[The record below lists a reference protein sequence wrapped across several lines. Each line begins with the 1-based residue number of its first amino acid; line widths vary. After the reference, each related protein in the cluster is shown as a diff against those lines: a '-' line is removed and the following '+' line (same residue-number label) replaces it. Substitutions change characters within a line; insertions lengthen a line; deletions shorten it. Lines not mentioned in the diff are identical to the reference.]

1 MTMRIDL
8 ILPQFV
14 LLDVMYVLAACM
26 QTIHVPLVVSR
37 RMPYNRVAVCLY
49 EASLVVHLAIVAD
62 ILLCSTGN
70 RLLAP
75 PFAIAHALTGI
86 LWLNLL
92 LVAFGIGLA
101 VYYRHP
107 CMIPELALIAA
118 SIPPVVKL
126 LGPVW
131 IGALIVEGAF
141 FLFRSISALLLDACH
156 RPEDVSAFSPIETIN
171 VIPVGILYLDLQG
184 RPLLMNR
191 CMRLNLTD
199 LHLPTD
205 LRDMSETWN
214 ELRKLGAK
222 ESDERGGGHR
232 LDFARFGDARSVV
245 ELSPSEIR
253 LFVRDNLIISG
264 RPFERIIGLDV
275 TEYAHAYDR
284 LAHAN
289 HLLELAAKELRVQIE
304 EVKKVADNAAYL
316 RMRARVHDVIGQRLS
331 IMHRYLEEGRLDDE
345 SLEQIEPL
353 LRSIAIDLHGK
364 DGDGTRDAAEELSD
378 IVHAFGLVGVRSVV
392 DGKLPVDVRTAAAF
406 LQIVREASTN
416 ATKHAQAHQIQV
428 RFWEEGAEPWRT
440 ARMTVS
446 NDGTP
451 APTSICE
458 GTGIPGMRHVAQDL
472 GGSLEVDPGP
482 PFTLVV
488 SIPLS
493 SDITAQRRNS

>member
-1 MTMRIDL
+1 MTMRFDL

-14 LLDVMYVLAACM
+14 LLDVIYVLAACM
-26 QTIHVPLVVSR
+26 QTIHVPLIASR
-37 RMPYNRVAVCLY
+37 RMPYSRIAVCIY

-62 ILLCSTGN
+62 IILASTGS
-70 RLLAP
+70 RLLVS
-75 PFAIAHALTGI
+75 PFLIAQALEGV

-92 LVAFGIGLA
+92 LVAFGVCLA
-101 VYYRHP
+101 VHYRRP
-107 CMIPELALIAA
+107 CMIFELMLVAA

-126 LGPVW
+126 LGPAWV
-131 IGALIVEGAF
+131 GAAIIEGAF
-141 FLFRSISALLLDACH
+141 FLFRSISALLLDARH
-156 RPEDVSAFSPIETIN
+156 RQEDITAFSTIETIN

-191 CMRLNLTD
+191 CMRSNLTG

-214 ELRKLGAK
+214 ELRRLGAK
-222 ESDERGGGHR
+222 ESDGKGEGRR
-232 LDFARFGDARSVV
+232 LDLARFGDARSVV
-245 ELSPSEIR
+245 EISPSEIR

-364 DGDGTRDAAEELSD
+364 GGDGTRDAGEEL
-378 IVHAFGLVGVRSVV
+378 GV
-392 DGKLPVDVRTAAAF
+392 
-406 LQIVREASTN
+406 
-416 ATKHAQAHQIQV
+416 
-428 RFWEEGAEPWRT
+428 
-440 ARMTVS
+440 
-446 NDGTP
+446 
-451 APTSICE
+451 
-458 GTGIPGMRHVAQDL
+458 
-472 GGSLEVDPGP
+472 
-482 PFTLVV
+482 
-488 SIPLS
+488 
-493 SDITAQRRNS
+493 

>member
-1 MTMRIDL
+1 MTMRFDL

-14 LLDVMYVLAACM
+14 LLDVIYVLAACM
-26 QTIHVPLVVSR
+26 QTIHVPLIASR
-37 RMPYNRVAVCLY
+37 RMPYSRIAVCIY

-62 ILLCSTGN
+62 IILASTGS
-70 RLLAP
+70 RLLVS
-75 PFAIAHALTGI
+75 PFLIAQALEGV

-92 LVAFGIGLA
+92 LVAFGVCLA
-101 VYYRHP
+101 VHYRRP
-107 CMIPELALIAA
+107 CMIFELMLVAA

-126 LGPVW
+126 LGPAWV
-131 IGALIVEGAF
+131 GAAIIEGAF
-141 FLFRSISALLLDACH
+141 FLFRSISALLLDARH
-156 RPEDVSAFSPIETIN
+156 RQEDITAFSTIETIN

-191 CMRLNLTD
+191 CMRSNLVG

-205 LRDMSETWN
+205 LRDMSGTWK

-222 ESDERGGGHR
+222 ESDGKEGDRR
-232 LDFARFGDARSVV
+232 LNLARFGDARSVV
-245 ELSPSEIR
+245 EISPSEVR
-253 LFVRDNLIISG
+253 LFVHDNLIISG

-364 DGDGTRDAAEELSD
+364 DGDGTRDAAEELGD
-378 IVHAFGLVGVRSVV
+378 IVHAFGLVGVRIVV

-428 RFWEEGAEPWRT
+428 RFWKEGAEPWRT

-451 APTSICE
+451 APTSIRE

-493 SDITAQRRNS
+493 LDITAQRRNS

>member
-1 MTMRIDL
+1 MTMRFDL

-14 LLDVMYVLAACM
+14 LLDVIYVLAACM
-26 QTIHVPLVVSR
+26 QTIHVPLITSR
-37 RMPYNRVAVCLY
+37 RMPYSRIAVCIY
-49 EASLVVHLAIVAD
+49 EAGLVVHLVIVAD
-62 ILLCSTGN
+62 IILASTGS
-70 RLLAP
+70 RLLVS
-75 PFAIAHALTGI
+75 PFLIAQALEGV

-92 LVAFGIGLA
+92 LVAFGVCLA
-101 VYYRHP
+101 VHYRRP
-107 CMIPELALIAA
+107 CMIFELMLVAA

-126 LGPVW
+126 LGPAWV
-131 IGALIVEGAF
+131 GAAIIEGAF

-156 RPEDVSAFSPIETIN
+156 RQEDVTAFSTIETIN

-191 CMRLNLTD
+191 CMRSNLTD

-364 DGDGTRDAAEELSD
+364 DGDGTRDAAEEL
-378 IVHAFGLVGVRSVV
+378 GLVGVRIVV

-428 RFWEEGAEPWRT
+428 RFWEEGAESWRT

-451 APTSICE
+451 APASIRE

>member
-1 MTMRIDL
+1 MRIDL

-14 LLDVMYVLAACM
+14 LLDVIYVLAACM
-26 QTIHVPLVVSR
+26 QTIHVPLVVSW
-37 RMPYNRVAVCLY
+37 RMSYSRVAVCIY

-62 ILLCSTGN
+62 IILCSTGN

-75 PFAIAHALTGI
+75 PFAIAHALAGV
-86 LWLNLL
+86 LWFNLL
-92 LVAFGIGLA
+92 LVVFGMGLA
-101 VYYRHP
+101 VRYRRP

-118 SIPPVVKL
+118 STPPVVNV
-126 LGPVW
+126 LGPMWHAVVV
-131 IGALIVEGAF
+131 IEGAF
-141 FLFRSISALLLDACH
+141 FFFRSIAALLLDARH
-156 RPEDVSAFSPIETIN
+156 RQEDVTALSTIETIN
-171 VIPVGILYLDLQG
+171 VIPVGILYLDLRG

-191 CMRLNLTD
+191 CMRTNLID

-205 LRDMSETWN
+205 LRDMSGTWS
-214 ELRKLGAK
+214 ELRRLGAK
-222 ESDERGGGHR
+222 DSDEGGKGRR
-232 LDFARFGDARSVV
+232 LDLERFGDARSVV
-245 ELSPSEIR
+245 EVSPSEIR

-289 HLLELAAKELRVQIE
+289 HLLELAAKELRTQIE

-364 DGDGTRDAAEELSD
+364 DGDGARDSAEELGD
-378 IVHAFGLVGVRSVV
+378 IVHAFGLVGVHIDV
-392 DGKLPVDVRTAAAF
+392 DGELPTDVRAAAAF

-416 ATKHAQAHQIQV
+416 ATKHAQAHQINV
-428 RFWEEGAEPWRT
+428 RLWEEGAESWRT
-440 ARMTVS
+440 ARMTIS
-446 NDGTP
+446 NDGAPVP
-451 APTSICE
+451 ASIRE
-458 GTGIPGMRHVAQDL
+458 GTGIPGMRQVAQDL
-472 GGSLEVDPGP
+472 GGSLEVNAGP
-482 PFTLVV
+482 PFTLTV

-493 SDITAQRRNS
+493 SDITAQRRSS